1 MGTIGHPPSPT
12 QPFALREEEAEAPSV
27 WRQLGPQQ
35 AGHRMSQMSTIF
47 PYWSVAQIPRMEPW
61 SRRGCGQH
69 VGCTSSLSRV
79 KPELWGQSLSHTEA
93 VVKCPLSTPETY
105 GRHQ

>member
-1 MGTIGHPPSPT
+1 MGTTRHPPQS
-12 QPFALREEEAEAPSV
+12 FALREEEAEELSV

-35 AGHRMSQMSTIF
+35 GWTARVSQMVTIF
-47 PYWSVAQIPRMEPW
+47 PYWSVAQIPRMELW

-79 KPELWGQSLSHTEA
+79 TPELRGQSLSHMEA
-93 VVKCPLSTPETY
+93 VV
-105 GRHQ
+105 R